1 MKAQLL
7 DIIMYSETKYCIVQ
21 YIPLMGMVTQLK
33 SCTTHSSVNLGSV
46 LCDLLVSHYRI
57 DTQHTV
63 FLVAKPNEGLVDRQC
78 TRDLIRITVKFSM
91 CGHSAKRNLEVSQP
105 VVLAS
110 YHEV

>member
-63 FLVAKPNEGLVDRQC
+63 FLVAKPNGQTGPTLWPAQVDLR
-78 TRDLIRITVKFSM
+78 TTSYSPAIVK
-91 CGHSAKRNLEVSQP
+91 KE
-105 VVLAS
+105 
-110 YHEV
+110 ETKI